1 MPEQDDDQDA
11 LKVNIEKKDA
21 SDDDGEQQ
29 KSGDEEGQNVVNNEQ
44 QNITL
49 NDAAGSVDI
58 STTQK

>member
-21 SDDDGEQQ
+21 SEDDGEQQ
-29 KSGDEEGQNVVNNEQ
+29 KSENEEGQNVVNNEQ